1 MNLIIKRGNLFT
13 EIKRKDPHYQKYV
26 FGHCISADAGMGK
39 GIAVD
44 FVNHFP
50 KIKQLRQ
57 MNLEVGQSYFVSP
70 VYNIVTK
77 RKYSEKPTIITME
90 AALHSLREQ
99 MIINNHMYLAIPK
112 IGCGLDRLC
121 WPEVQ
126 NLLTMIFFDDEVTIE
141 VYHI

>member
-1 MNLIIKRGNLFT
+1 MNIITKRGNLFT
-13 EIKRKDPHYQKYV
+13 EIKRKDPHYEKYV
-26 FGHCISADAGMGK
+26 LGHCISADAGMGK

-44 FVNHFP
+44 FVNYFP

-57 MNLEVGQSYFVSP
+57 MELEVGNSYFVSP

-77 RKYSEKPTIITME
+77 RKYSGKPTILTME
-90 AALHSLREQ
+90 SALHSLREQ
-99 MIINNHMYLAIPK
+99 MVINNHYYLAIPK

-126 NLLTMIFFDDEVTIE
+126 NLLVTIFYGDDVTIE
-141 VYHI
+141 VYSL